1 MKTLFRHLSLLLLTG
16 ALCARAQVDNGGAP
30 VPFTAREQ
38 AQGYR
43 DGAVI
48 AKPRR
53 DHLSSVDAAEAGE
66 HLTVRKKFLR
76 MGALRMLGLADGDTT
91 PAALARLRAS
101 GRYEF
106 VEPDYIKH
114 AAAIPNNPLFP
125 QQWALQNTGAN
136 GPGNGAA
143 GADIGAPAAW
153 NTVHDAPNVIIAVI
167 DSGGLLTHQ
176 DLAANLW
183 KNPQENNDGFGAVN
197 DLNGINATVSAT
209 LNVGTKAKPSNVP
222 NPAFGTPN
230 DDNGHGTHVSGI
242 LGAVGNSGTGT
253 VGVAWKVQIMEL
265 KFLDST
271 GSGSTSAEIT
281 CIDFA
286 IAHGANF
293 INASFGS
300 ADASQSE
307 MAALQAAGAAGIV
320 MVTAAGNA
328 TQNNDFEPNYPAD
341 YPLDNIVAVASS
353 DNRDQPSSFSD
364 FGPGS
369 VDLFAPGDSV
379 LSLYNNSNTA
389 TATLSGTSMATP
401 FVTGAL
407 ALLKAQ
413 FPGDTYRQLI
423 NRLLRSVDAKPSFA
437 GLVQTGGRLNLQKAV
452 TSTVNTPFNDSFANR
467 AILTGPDLLVR
478 SNNAGAT
485 LEAGEPAITAFAGGA
500 SLWWEWTPTQSGQVT
515 LNTQGSGYATQL
527 AVYTGPALNALSP
540 VATAGPNQ
548 AGGYSQVA
556 FAVQAGTKYELTVQ
570 GVNGAVGPTIL
581 NADVIPANDA
591 FSAPAVLTGRT
602 ARVTDIN
609 VNATTEAGEPRIL
622 SNTGGHSL
630 WYSWTAPQGGTYQ
643 VSAYSADFDPLVA
656 VYTGGSLTALTAVAG
671 ATGGAIA
678 SDANAPDSAATASF
692 TAVAGTTYL
701 FAVDG
706 RTDST
711 TGLGAG
717 QFTLTLDDGLWEAT
731 AADSITCSPAVGA
744 DGTVYVGGD
753 DGTLYAVTA
762 AGASKWKF
770 SSGSTF
776 DTSAV
781 AVGDDGT
788 VYAGAANGTLYALT
802 AAGAVKWRFTV
813 PTPTDPTLTN
823 AIASS
828 PAIASD
834 GTVYFKAA
842 DNNLYALTA
851 AGALKWTAAVPGESY
866 AAPAVGPDGTIYLGS
881 DNGRFYAVT
890 AAGAIRW
897 SFGADGGIYA
907 SAAIDGS
914 GNLYFASLN
923 GTVYSLT
930 PGGIQRWSFRAPNSI
945 SSSPAIGANGLVY
958 FGAYDGLVYA
968 LAGASGAP
976 VWTFAT
982 GAQIRASTPAVDANG
997 TVYIGS
1003 YDQNV
1008 YAINAN
1014 GTLNRVY
1021 PTDDAIRSS
1030 PVIANGNLYFGSND
1044 HRLYA
1049 FAIGTVA
1056 APSAWPMYQV
1066 NARRLGRFGSG
1077 P

>member
-1 MKTLFRHLSLLLLTG
+1 MTAQELT
-16 ALCARAQVDNGGAP
+16 
-30 VPFTAREQ
+30 
-38 AQGYR
+38 QGYR
-43 DGAVI
+43 DGVVI

-53 DHLSSVDAAEAGE
+53 DQLASVDAAEAGE
-66 HLTVRKKFLR
+66 HLTVRKKFMR
-76 MGALRMLGLADGDTT
+76 MGALRVLGLAAGDAT

-114 AAAIPNNPLFP
+114 ATATPNNPLFP
-125 QQWALQNTGAN
+125 QQWALQNTGGN
-136 GPGNGAA
+136 GPGSGVP
-143 GADIGAPAAW
+143 GDDIGAPAAW
-153 NTVHDAPNVIIAVI
+153 NTIHDAPNVIVAVL

-183 KNPQENNDGFGAVN
+183 KNPQENTDGFGAVN
-197 DLNGINATVSAT
+197 DLNGINATVAAT
-209 LNVGTKAKPSNVP
+209 LNLGTKTKPNNAP
-222 NPAFGTPN
+222 NPAFGSPN

-242 LGAVGNSGTGT
+242 LGAVGNSGVDT

-293 INASFGS
+293 INGSFGS
-300 ADASQSE
+300 SDASQSE

-320 MVTAAGNA
+320 VVVAAGNA

-341 YPLDNIVAVASS
+341 YALDNIVAVASS

-369 VDLFAPGDSV
+369 VELFAPGDTV
-379 LSLYNNSNTA
+379 LSLYNTSNTA

-401 FVTGAL
+401 FVTGSL

-413 FPGDTYRQLI
+413 FPADSYRQLI
-423 NRLLRSVDAKPSFA
+423 NRLLRSVDQKPSFA

-452 TSTVNTPFNDSFANR
+452 TSTVNTPFNDNFASR

-478 SNNAGAT
+478 SNNVGAT
-485 LEAGEPAITAFAGGA
+485 LEAGEPVIAGSAGGA
-500 SLWWEWTPTQSGQVT
+500 SLWWEWTPSQSGQVT
-515 LNTQGSGYATQL
+515 LSTQGSGYATQL
-527 AVYTGPALNALSP
+527 GVYTGAAVNALTP

-548 AGGYSQVA
+548 AAGYSQVT
-556 FAVQAGTKYELTVQ
+556 FAIQAGTKYELTVQ
-570 GVNGAVGPTIL
+570 GVNGAAGPTIL
-581 NADVIPANDA
+581 NVDVTPSNDA
-591 FSAPAVLTGRT
+591 FTAPTVLTGKT
-602 ARVTDIN
+602 ARLTDIN
-609 VNATTEAGEPRIL
+609 VNATTQPGEPKIQ
-622 SNTGGHSL
+622 SNIGGHSL
-630 WYSWTAPQGGTYQ
+630 WYSWTAPQAGTYQ
-643 VSAYSADFDPLVA
+643 VSGYSADFDPLVA
-656 VYTGGSLTALTAVAG
+656 VYTGSSLNALTVVGA
-671 ATGGAIA
+671 ATGGAIS
-678 SDANAPDSAATASF
+678 SDASAPDSVATVSF

-706 RTDST
+706 RTDSS

-717 QFTLTLDDGLWEAT
+717 QFTLTLDDGLWQAAAT
-731 AADSITCSPAVGA
+731 DSVTCSPAVGA

-753 DGTLYAVTA
+753 DGILYAVNPNGT
-762 AGASKWKF
+762 SRWKF

-802 AAGAVKWRFTV
+802 AAGTTKWKYTV
-813 PTPTDPTLTN
+813 PTPTDPTLSN
-823 AIASS
+823 AVASS
-828 PAIASD
+828 PALAAD
-834 GTVYFKAA
+834 GTVYFKAG
-842 DNNLYALTA
+842 DNNLYALTP
-851 AGALKWTAAVPGESY
+851 AGALKWTAVVPGESY
-866 AAPAVGPDGTIYLGS
+866 AAPAIGPDGTIYLGS
-881 DNGRFYAVT
+881 DGGTFYAVT
-890 AAGAIRW
+890 PAGAIKW
-897 SFGADGGIYA
+897 SYVADAGIYA
-907 SAAIDGS
+907 SAAIDSG

-930 PGGIQRWSFRAPNSI
+930 SGGIRRWSFKAGNSV
-945 SSSPAIGANGLVY
+945 SSSPALGANGVVY
-958 FGAYDGLVYA
+958 FGCYDGLVYA
-968 LAGASGAP
+968 LNAATGAQ
-976 VWTFAT
+976 VWTYTT
-982 GAQIRASTPAVDANG
+982 GAQIRASTPAVDSNG
-997 TVYIGS
+997 TVYVGS
-1003 YDQNV
+1003 YDKSV
-1008 YAINAN
+1008 YAINAD

-1021 PTDDAIRSS
+1021 PTDDVIRSS

-1049 FAIGTVA
+1049 FAIGTVP
-1056 APSAWPMYQV
+1056 APSSWPMYQV